1 MHEAV
6 TGMWRLGH
14 KAQGMEKIS
23 RYAVYYAPR
32 PGAFADTAA
41 RWLGWDAVAARA
53 VVQPAVGFDLAG
65 ITADPARYGF
75 HGTLRAPFRALAG
88 VDVGAAV
95 AALAARLAPVVCKGL
110 RLEDLEGYLAL
121 TPMGCE
127 AALLDLAAAAVE
139 GTEPLRAPLTAA
151 EVARRRP
158 EALSGR
164 QRALLAQWGYPFV
177 MEEFRFHLTLTGR
190 LEAGRLEAGQA
201 GPVAGAVAAA
211 FGPVLPRPLVIE
223 DLCLFGEAE
232 VGRFRLLH
240 RYPLA
245 G

>member
-1 MHEAV
+1 
-6 TGMWRLGH
+6 
-14 KAQGMEKIS
+14 MEKIS

-41 RWLGWDAVAARA
+41 RWLGWDAVAGRA
-53 VVQPAVGFDLAG
+53 VVQPAVRFDLAG

-110 RLEDLEGYLAL
+110 RLEDLEGYLDL

-190 LEAGRLEAGQA
+190 LEAGRLEAGRLEAGRLEAGQA